1 MKSAAVMGLPSDH
14 LAFGLILYSIVCG
27 LWLVTFTDV
36 TKSGLKERF
45 ALASETSSV
54 GIIDSMALTME
65 VSLPL
70 TWLMFHCGPNWS
82 IDQMTV
88 PPSFRSLSGWALML
102 IAAIPLLVL
111 GFGAALP
118 PLLDPPQALNASAA
132 VSGNASSAPRLCILT
147 TTPPIVGLSVR
158 AGGAGVRVTRP
169 PLVRRSGTRPGGLA
183 PSESGTGTG
192 RNPRAARR
200 RGALRRTSGNGCG

>member
-1 MKSAAVMGLPSDH
+1 MKSAAVIGLPSDH
-14 LAFGLILYSIVCG
+14 LAFGLILYSMVCG

-45 ALASETSSV
+45 AFASETSSV

-88 PPSFRSLSGWALML
+88 PPSFRSLSGCALML
-102 IAAIPLLVL
+102 IAAIPLFAL
-111 GFGAALP
+111 GFGAAFP
-118 PLLDPPQALNASAA
+118 PLLDPPQALSASAV
-132 VSGNASSAPRLCILT
+132 VSGNASRAPRRCILT
-147 TTPPIVGLSVR
+147 TSPPIVGLSVR
-158 AGGAGVRVTRP
+158 TGGAGGVTRP
-169 PLVRRSGTRPGGLA
+169 PSVRRNGRRRGGRV
-183 PSESGTGTG
+183 PSASGTGTG
-192 RNPRAARR
+192 RCTAGARR
-200 RGALRRTSGNGCG
+200 R

>member
-1 MKSAAVMGLPSDH
+1 MKSAAVIALPSDH

-27 LWLVTFTDV
+27 LWLVTFTEV

-45 ALASETSSV
+45 AFASETSSV
-54 GIIDSMALTME
+54 GIIDSMALTMD

-88 PPSFRSLSGWALML
+88 PPSFKSLSGWALML
-102 IAAIPLLVL
+102 MAAIPLFVL

-118 PLLDPPQALNASAA
+118 PLLDPPQALKASAA
-132 VSGNASSAPRLCILT
+132 VSGNASSAPLRSTLP
-147 TTPPIVGLSVR
+147 TTPPTVGLSAR
-158 AGGAGVRVTRP
+158 AVLHVC
-169 PLVRRSGTRPGGLA
+169 
-183 PSESGTGTG
+183 
-192 RNPRAARR
+192 
-200 RGALRRTSGNGCG
+200 ALHDRQW